1 MSQSSSDSPGPQRAR
16 RSPVAHAPYDVSS
29 QRSGRRPNGEN
40 WNPMGPGQPGDFASQ
55 YPAYSSNFSMGYDQT
70 PAPLS
75 SVHNHS
81 HARRMPA
88 LSAVNID
95 ELSNEYG
102 LNATQRN
109 DDRLAMVFLMLQR
122 MERQNEDLKNQ
133 LTDLHSRVEAIGAF
147 CAENWKPSKEQV
159 KLLKSLLRHY
169 IIRPIT
175 SYTNLISIVEPY
187 IYDHAKRLRLEL
199 YKQDPTVK
207 TVVHDLLVTE
217 NGTIFTS
224 VLEKKSLMTFSKK
237 IINTYH
243 LPAIPHTSP
252 PQDIMACFAL
262 MREVARPLAAKKFAR
277 GGDSK
282 FWSNL
287 EDELD
292 NLFGGNGGNRGN
304 LEWLEWERQV
314 IQQDNNRYDRFGA
327 ETTARSQ
334 EEIDAAVPSA
344 ADHEE
349 DNNDGTEDRDVT
361 VDNLGD
367 LAALA
372 AGPVAR

>member
-1 MSQSSSDSPGPQRAR
+1 MSQSSSDSPGPQRAS

-40 WNPMGPGQPGDFASQ
+40 WNPMGPGQPGDFASH
-55 YPAYSSNFSMGYDQT
+55 
-70 PAPLS
+70 
-75 SVHNHS
+75 VHNHG

-102 LNATQRN
+102 LNATQRKSAH
-109 DDRLAMVFLMLQR
+109 RFIKGAMTDWRWSFSCSSAWSIR
-122 MERQNEDLKNQ
+122 MKVSKISSP
-133 LTDLHSRVEAIGAF
+133 DLHSRVEAIGAF
-147 CAENWKPSKEQV
+147 CVENWKPSKEQV

-175 SYTNLISIVEPY
+175 SYTNLISIVETY

-207 TVVHDLLVTE
+207 TVVHDLLMTE
-217 NGTIFTS
+217 NGTVRGTIRKLIFTS

-243 LPAIPHTSP
+243 LPAIPHSP

-262 MREVARPLAAKKFAR
+262 MREVARPLAAKKFASWWTPNF
-277 GGDSK
+277 GP
-282 FWSNL
+282 NL

-292 NLFGGNGGNRGN
+292 NLFEKNRSNRGN
-304 LEWLEWERQV
+304 LEWLEWERQI

-344 ADHEE
+344 ADREE
-349 DNNDGTEDRDVT
+349 DDNDGTEDRDCHC
-361 VDNLGD
+361 GQ
-367 LAALA
+367 
-372 AGPVAR
+372 PR